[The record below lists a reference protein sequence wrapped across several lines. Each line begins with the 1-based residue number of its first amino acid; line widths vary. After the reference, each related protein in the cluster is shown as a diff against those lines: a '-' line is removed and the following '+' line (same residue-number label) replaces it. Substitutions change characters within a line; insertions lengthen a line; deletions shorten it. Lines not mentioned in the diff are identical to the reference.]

1 MRNKNMQ
8 MYRFYMRQKAGYPY
22 PCADYDKTWF
32 GESLSGAV
40 AQARNL
46 NKGRIPK
53 GGAEL
58 GRALRPS
65 SQGFHEY
72 CL

>member
-1 MRNKNMQ
+1 
-8 MYRFYMRQKAGYPY
+8 MRQKAGYPY

-46 NKGRIPK
+46 NKGRIGMEIYK
-53 GGAEL
+53 VEEL
-58 GRALRPS
+58 SCGET
-65 SQGFHEY
+65 EY
-72 CL
+72 L

>member
-46 NKGRIPK
+46 NKGRIGMEIYK
-53 GGAEL
+53 VEEIGCGET
-58 GRALRPS
+58 
-65 SQGFHEY
+65 EY
-72 CL
+72 L

>member
-8 MYRFYMRQKAGYPY
+8 LYRFYMRQKAGYPY

-46 NKGRIPK
+46 NKGRIGMEIYK
-53 GGAEL
+53 VEEVSCGET
-58 GRALRPS
+58 
-65 SQGFHEY
+65 EY
-72 CL
+72 L

>member
-22 PCADYDKTWF
+22 PCADFDKTWF

-46 NKGRIPK
+46 NKGRIGMEIYK
-53 GGAEL
+53 VEEL
-58 GRALRPS
+58 SCGET
-65 SQGFHEY
+65 EY
-72 CL
+72 L